1 MKELQNKD
9 EDTQIA
15 QIIMREATNGNK
27 DYLDYF
33 DFRYMF
39 FNTQSIHDFQL
50 YIYLKDEINVEPDV
64 AEINK
69 SNNKLANYMERD

>member
-1 MKELQNKD
+1 
-9 EDTQIA
+9 
-15 QIIMREATNGNK
+15 MREATNGNK

-64 AEINK
+64 PEINK